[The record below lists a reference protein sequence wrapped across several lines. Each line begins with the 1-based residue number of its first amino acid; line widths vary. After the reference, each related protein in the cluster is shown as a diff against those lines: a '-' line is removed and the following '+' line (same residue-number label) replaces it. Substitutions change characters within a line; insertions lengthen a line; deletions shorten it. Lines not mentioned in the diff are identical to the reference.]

1 MTRLRLLS
9 ALLVLSV
16 AAGAQAKETPNHLT
30 PFASEAAFQD
40 YLTKVR
46 KAEEK
51 RQAEQE
57 RKWRRERA
65 KQDGMVY
72 PAPTAVPPP
81 PAPPSAASPPAAAEA
96 ASASDAITNVQTA
109 GVDEG
114 GIVKKLGDYLVIL
127 RRGRL
132 FTVKAGA
139 DELRAVDSIDAF
151 GPGIDPA
158 GAWYD
163 EMLISGRTVLVIGY
177 SYARGGTEVGL
188 FHIDGSGKLSYRNT
202 YHLRSNDYYS
212 SRNYASR
219 LVGKQLVFYS
229 PMRLGVMGREPML
242 PAVRHWRDGGG
253 EFKRILPATRIYGSG
268 QELQAYDA
276 TLHTVTVCDI
286 RDDAG
291 LDCRATAVLGSSGRV
306 FYVAA
311 DTVYVWLAPVYAP
324 RRRGV
329 ALGDSALLR
338 MPLSGGEPQALRVAG
353 SPVDQLSFLERD
365 GHINVLVG
373 RQAGGDGMWR
383 AEGKTGALALFRAPL
398 SAFGGSGASS
408 VPAQYRP
415 LPGVNGWGLQNR
427 FVGDW
432 LLYGSQYGE
441 EPAYAVAYARSG
453 APITLDLGH
462 RSERIE
468 ALGGDALI
476 VGNRGGDLVFSSI
489 RLDGTATAMTGYI
502 ERNAAQSESR
512 THGFFYQPKGAREGI
527 LGLPMLAGGDGRGG
541 AAVKYLRNRDL
552 RLGDLGQLSASPQG
566 RLDDGCRASCV
577 DWYGNARPIFVGERV
592 YALMGYELVE
602 GRVVDGAVTERR
614 RVDYSPRGNSR

>member
-9 ALLVLSV
+9 VLLALSV
-16 AAGAQAKETPNHLT
+16 AAGAQAKETPSHLT
-30 PFASEAAFQD
+30 PFANEAAFQD
-40 YLTKVR
+40 YLAKVR
-46 KAEEK
+46 KAEQK

-65 KQDGMVY
+65 KQGQMIY
-72 PAPTAVPPP
+72 PAPMSPPP
-81 PAPPSAASPPAAAEA
+81 PAPPAAAEA
-96 ASASDAITNVQTA
+96 AAPASDAITNVQTA

-114 GIVKKLGDYLVIL
+114 GIVKKLGDYLIVL

-132 FTVKAGA
+132 FTIKAGP
-139 DELRAVDSIDAF
+139 DELRPVDSIDAF
-151 GPGIDPA
+151 GPGIDPG

-188 FHIDGSGKLSYRNT
+188 FHVDDAGRLSYRNT

-229 PMRLGVMGREPML
+229 PMRLGVMGDAPML

-286 RDDAG
+286 RDGAE

-311 DTVYVWLAPVYAP
+311 DTVYVWLAPVRTPRWRGAP
-324 RRRGV
+324 I
-329 ALGDSALLR
+329 GDSALLR
-338 MPLSGGEPQALRVAG
+338 MPLGGGEPQALRVAG
-353 SPVDQLSFLERD
+353 APIDQMSFLERD

-373 RQAGGDGMWR
+373 RDAGGEGMWR
-383 AEGKTGALALFRAPL
+383 SDGKTGPIALFRAPL
-398 SAFGGSGASS
+398 RLFGGAQASS
-408 VPAQYRP
+408 APEHYRP
-415 LPGVNGWGLQNR
+415 LPGVGGWSLQNR

-432 LLYGSQYGE
+432 LLYGNPYSDA
-441 EPAYAVAYARSG
+441 PAYAVAYARTG
-453 APITLDLGH
+453 QPVALDLGH

-512 THGFFYQPKGAREGI
+512 THGFFYQPKGVREGI
-527 LGLPMLAGGDGRGG
+527 LGLPMLTGGDGRGG

-552 RLGDLGQLSASPQG
+552 RLGDLGQLAASPQG

-602 GRVVDGAVTERR
+602 GRIIDGAVTERR
-614 RVDYSPRGNSR
+614 RVDYGPRANGR